1 MKTVKLS
8 KADHAARKRRKK
20 MLLWQ
25 GEQLK
30 KFQLFKL
37 VRVRAVKE

>member
-8 KADHAARKRRKK
+8 PEALARRVRRKK

-25 GEQLK
+25 GKQLK
-30 KFQLFKL
+30 DFKFFRL
-37 VRVRAVKE
+37 VRLK